1 MNYLRL
7 NLNYRTLRKNLGNIS
22 STFIQLIN

>member
-1 MNYLRL
+1 LRL
-7 NLNYRTLRKNLGNIS
+7 NLNYRTSRKNLGNIS

>member
-1 MNYLRL
+1 LRL
-7 NLNYRTLRKNLGNIS
+7 NLNYRSSRKNLGNIS